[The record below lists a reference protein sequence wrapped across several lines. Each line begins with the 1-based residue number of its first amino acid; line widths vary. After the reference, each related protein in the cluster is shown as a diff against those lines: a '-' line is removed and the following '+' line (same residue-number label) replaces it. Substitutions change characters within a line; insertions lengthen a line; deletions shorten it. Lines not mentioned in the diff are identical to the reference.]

1 MASAV
6 LFLGCATL
14 FAPPHVLLGDG
25 APASA
30 VDIMTHDAAAAHHH
44 ELMPNTPQEITVTT
58 TRLFGMPMPMPRKRK
73 RKRQQHTLFH
83 GDEYHN
89 AIDTDQ
95 HAQHTRIQ
103 KRSNN
108 DSPPITP
115 PAKKIIERGKPISHE
130 VKAEELYEAYQDI
143 KEDYRR
149 RAMSDEYADKWD
161 ILKSSANGDTAI
173 SMLHHPDDA
182 NCPYVRMRAVMPGTI
197 EDVWSF
203 LELDNWSETMPTM
216 DPFYQDLSILR
227 RYKYKPSPTS
237 KSVSMVLAKKRT
249 KRIVMYGKRDF
260 TFVSVSDVPRSDGAW
275 VSGTVSVIT
284 PTFPREPSY
293 VRAFQDSIAF
303 YESLPNDVETGEPRS
318 LLTIVCRIDLND
330 SAEGGQGGAIPMF
343 FYVKTI
349 GTSGLISMNSMR
361 LELRKRL
368 DVKLRDAAEVKQLP
382 GSKYGRRTIDE
393 TACPLIPWIGMTLE
407 STSR

>member
-1 MASAV
+1 MASAA

-25 APASA
+25 APASV
-30 VDIMTHDAAAAHHH
+30 VDLAHDAAAAQ
-44 ELMPNTPQEITVTT
+44 LMNTPQEITVTT
-58 TRLFGMPMPMPRKRK
+58 TRLFGMPMPRK
-73 RKRQQHTLFH
+73 RKRQHDTLFH
-83 GDEYHN
+83 EDDEYN
-89 AIDTDQ
+89 NYIDTDQ
-95 HAQHTRIQ
+95 HAQQQSIL
-103 KRSNN
+103 
-108 DSPPITP
+108 IP
-115 PAKKIIERGKPISHE
+115 PAKKTIERGKPISHE

-143 KEDYRR
+143 KEDYRL

-161 ILKSSANGDTAI
+161 VLKSSANDDTTI
-173 SMLHHPDDA
+173 SMLQHPDDP

-237 KSVSMVLAKKRT
+237 KPVSMVLAKKRT

-260 TFVSVSDVPRSDGAW
+260 TFVSVSDIPRSDGVW

-284 PTFPREPSY
+284 PTLPREPSY

-303 YESLPNDVETGEPRS
+303 YERLPNDDETGEPRS

-349 GTSGLISMNSMR
+349 GASGLISMNSMR
-361 LELRKRL
+361 SELKKRL
-368 DVKLRDAAEVKQLP
+368 DVKLRDSAAEAKQLH
-382 GSKYGRRTIDE
+382 GTQDGRRTIDE
-393 TACPLIPWIGMTLE
+393 SACPLIPWVGMALE

>member
-1 MASAV
+1 MASAA

-30 VDIMTHDAAAAHHH
+30 VVDLPH
-44 ELMPNTPQEITVTT
+44 ELMNDNNNNNSPKKEIAVTT
-58 TRLFGMPMPMPRKRK
+58 TFFGMPMPMPKK
-73 RKRQQHTLFH
+73 RKRQQQQQRTLFH
-83 GDEYHN
+83 NEDSEYN
-89 AIDTDQ
+89 SIYIDTDQ
-95 HAQHTRIQ
+95 HAQN
-103 KRSNN
+103 SP
-108 DSPPITP
+108 DSTP
-115 PAKKIIERGKPISHE
+115 LIPSAPKIERGKPISHE

-143 KEDYRR
+143 KEDYRL

-161 ILKSSANGDTAI
+161 VLKSSSNDDTVI
-173 SMLHHPDDA
+173 SMLQHPEDPS
-182 NCPYVRMRAVMPGTI
+182 CPYVRMRAVMPGTI

-227 RYKYKPSPTS
+227 RYKHKPSPTA
-237 KSVSMVLAKKRT
+237 KSVSMILAKKRT

-260 TFVSVSDVPRSDGAW
+260 TFVSVSDIPRSDGVW

-284 PTFPREPSY
+284 PTLPREASY

-303 YESLPNDVETGEPRS
+303 YERLPNDEETGEPRS

-361 LELRKRL
+361 SELRKRL
-368 DVKLRDAAEVKQLP
+368 DVKLRDSAGKANQLHGIRD
-382 GSKYGRRTIDE
+382 GSRTIDE
-393 TACPLIPWIGMTLE
+393 TTCPLIPWVGMTLE